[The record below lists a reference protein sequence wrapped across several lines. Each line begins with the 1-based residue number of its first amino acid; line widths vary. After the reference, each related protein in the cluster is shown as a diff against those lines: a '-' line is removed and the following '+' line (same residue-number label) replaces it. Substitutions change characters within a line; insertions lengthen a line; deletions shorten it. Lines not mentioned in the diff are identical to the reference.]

1 MRLDWIKA
9 SEKDPD
15 DKVRVHKGFSEQYN
29 AVRNDLWAV
38 VQLRIDEFPDTSEIL
53 ITGHSLGGALTTMC
67 ALDFRLRQSQGQFGG
82 RGEEIQISAYPLAA
96 PRTGNS
102 KFRELFSANV
112 ATCDRLVLEKDWIP
126 SMPPKKFGYQHVGR
140 KIKLQTKEF
149 VFKSNRARWTVGSVV
164 EPKHIPVGICFI

>member
-1 MRLDWIKA
+1 MRLDWIKT

-38 VQLRIDEFPDTSEIL
+38 VQLRIEEFPDTSEIL

-82 RGEEIQISAYPLAA
+82 RSEEIKISAYPLAA

-102 KFRELFSANV
+102 KFRELFTANV

-126 SMPPKKFGYQHVGR
+126 
-140 KIKLQTKEF
+140 IKQKQIPRFL
-149 VFKSNRARWTVGSVV
+149 RGAHLWTVTVIFLLYLFFFLG
-164 EPKHIPVGICFI
+164 EKGKFAA

>member
-1 MRLDWIKA
+1 MRLDWIKT

-38 VQLRIDEFPDTSEIL
+38 VQLRIEEFPDTSEIL

-82 RGEEIQISAYPLAA
+82 RSEEIKISAYPLAA

-102 KFRELFSANV
+102 KFRELFTANV

-140 KIKLQTKEF
+140 KIKLQTKEL
-149 VFKSNRARWTVGSVV
+149 VFNYFLLIFGHFYQRS
-164 EPKHIPVGICFI
+164 